1 MYSARFIYKYAE
13 VKVLS
18 RILVTSCK
26 GGVGKST
33 VSIGVATALA
43 AKGKRVL
50 LIDFDLGNRSL
61 DLMLGMQ
68 DDLIYDICD
77 LTSGRADCASV
88 VHLHPDHPNLAFIGA
103 PFRYDGDASEE
114 SFAAALDTLEEEF
127 RFDFI
132 FVDTSGGAHES
143 VALSAPACDTALIVS
158 SQSPT
163 AIRAAEKSGIL
174 LDEKKVEEQFLI
186 INGFDTQAENLAK
199 RAGIIEMID
208 RTRTPLLGIIPMDA
222 RLSMLSEQGKSV
234 FDGKKSNCRTAFENI
249 ANRLCG
255 EHVPLLR
262 GFVGIKR
269 DKFLFR

>member
-1 MYSARFIYKYAE
+1 MR
-13 VKVLS
+13 
-18 RILVTSCK
+18 RILITSCK

-43 AKGKRVL
+43 AMGKRVL

-77 LTSGRADCASV
+77 LTSGRTDCASV
-88 VHLHPDHPNLAFIGA
+88 VHLHPSYPNLAFIGA
-103 PFRYDGDASEE
+103 PFRYEGGTTEE
-114 SFAAALDTLEEEF
+114 SFAAAIDKLEETF
-127 RFDFI
+127 TFDFLL
-132 FVDTSGGAHES
+132 VDTSGGAHES

-174 LDEKKVEEQFLI
+174 LDEKQVNEQYLV
-186 INGFDTQAENLAK
+186 INGFDTQKETLAK
-199 RAGIIEMID
+199 RTGVIEMID
-208 RTRTPLLGIIPMDA
+208 RTRTPLFGIIPMDG
-222 RLSMLSEQGKSV
+222 RLSLLSEEGKNV
-234 FDGKKSNCRTAFENI
+234 FDGGKSNSRTAFENI
-249 ANRLCG
+249 AKRLCG
-255 EHVPLLR
+255 QQVPLMQ

>member
-1 MYSARFIYKYAE
+1 M
-13 VKVLS
+13 S

-43 AKGKRVL
+43 SMGKRVL

-77 LTSGRADCASV
+77 LTGGRADCASV

-103 PFRYDGDASEE
+103 PFRYDGDADEA
-114 SFAAALDTLEEEF
+114 SFAAAMDKLEKE
-127 RFDFI
+127 FDFDYI

-143 VALSAPACDTALIVS
+143 VAIAAPACDTALIVS
-158 SQSPT
+158 SQSPI

-174 LDEKKVEEQFLI
+174 LDEKEVSEQYLI
-186 INGFDTQAENLAK
+186 INGLDTQTENLAK
-199 RAGIIEMID
+199 RTGIIEVID
-208 RTRTPLLGIIPMDA
+208 RTRTPLIGIIPMDTRIA
-222 RLSMLSEQGKSV
+222 LLSEQGKSV

-249 ANRLCG
+249 AKRLCG
-255 EHVPLLR
+255 VNVPLMK
-262 GFVGIKR
+262 GFCGIKR